1 MATPLHRRIISN
13 AANWA
18 WDRLGQAAAIRPGT
32 SVAKRFAHFGEGVG
46 ITWPPSTIFGEHRIE
61 IGDGTVVGPHA
72 SLSVGMPA
80 FADVPGSP
88 VLTIGKRCLLGKG
101 IGIVAHERIVIEDDV
116 FTGHYVYI
124 TDQNHGY
131 EDLEVPIGLQLWKN
145 APVRIGAGSWLGH
158 GSVVLPGSDIG
169 RNVVIAAGAVVS
181 GTVPDHSVV
190 GGIPAR
196 VLRHYDPD
204 DAAWVRGPRT

>member
-18 WDRLGQAAAIRPGT
+18 WDRLGQAAAVRPGT
-32 SVAKRFAHFGEGVG
+32 SVAKRFAYFGEGVG

-80 FADVPGSP
+80 YADVPGPP

-124 TDQNHGY
+124 TDQNHDY
-131 EDLEVPIGLQLWKN
+131 RDTTIPISRQSMPEK
-145 APVRIGAGSWLGH
+145 PVRIGSGSWIGF
-158 GSVVLPGSDIG
+158 GSVILPGADIG
-169 RNVVIAAGAVVS
+169 EHVVIGAN
-181 GTVPDHSVV
+181 SVV
-190 GGIPAR
+190 AGPIPSYSVAVGAPAR
-196 VLRHYDPD
+196 VVKRFVDGE
-204 DAAWVRGPRT
+204 WRSIE

>member
-1 MATPLHRRIISN
+1 MASPLHRRILSTT
-13 AANWA
+13 AGWA
-18 WDRLGQAAAIRPGT
+18 WERLGQAAAIRSDTRAAG
-32 SVAKRFAHFGEGVG
+32 RFAAFGEGAA

-61 IGDGTVVGPHA
+61 IGDGTVVGPLA

-80 FADVPGSP
+80 FADDPGP
-88 VLTIGKRCLLGKG
+88 PALIVGRRCLLGRG

-131 EDLEVPIGLQLWKN
+131 EDLDTPIGTQLWRN

-169 RNVVIAAGAVVS
+169 RHVVVAAGAVVS
-181 GTVPDHSVV
+181 GTVPDNSVV

-196 VLRHYDPD
+196 VLRHHVDGEG
-204 DAAWVRGPRT
+204 WMRGTSP

>member
-1 MATPLHRRIISN
+1 M
-13 AANWA
+13 
-18 WDRLGQAAAIRPGT
+18 
-32 SVAKRFAHFGEGVG
+32 
-46 ITWPPSTIFGEHRIE
+46 
-61 IGDGTVVGPHA
+61 
-72 SLSVGMPA
+72 
-80 FADVPGSP
+80 
-88 VLTIGKRCLLGKG
+88 
-101 IGIVAHERIVIEDDV
+101 AHERIVIEDDV

-204 DAAWVRGPRT
+204 DDAWVRGPRA